1 MAKNICFSV
10 ANSPLI
16 KTAIAGSDANWGR
29 IVMAIGKSR
38 ENINQNKIKI
48 KIGDFLIVENGQ
60 TSDNY
65 KELEEKLNEYM
76 KWDSINIEIDLNLG
90 EATHTVYTCDFTHEY
105 IDINTDY
112 RRN

>member
-10 ANSPLI
+10 ANSPLF
-16 KTAIAGSDANWGR
+16 KTAVAGGDANWGR
-29 IVMAIGKSR
+29 IIMGIGKSK
-38 ENINQNKIKI
+38 ENISPGKLKI

-60 TSDNY
+60 ASEELSL
-65 KELEEKLNEYM
+65 KEKSLQEYM
-76 KWDSINIEIDLNLG
+76 KWDSINVEIDLKLG
-90 EATHTVYTCDFTHEY
+90 IAKHTVYTCDFTRDY